1 MGQFEKRQVGN
12 ATMIALQDSWAALP
26 PSAFFGAVEESAWA
40 PYRDLLDGD
49 GNIILNLGAWLVQS
63 GGQTILIDTGI
74 GGRPVQMPM
83 REPAE
88 LPTVMQAAGV
98 APDDVDIVVF
108 SHLHFD
114 HTGWNTVDEGDT
126 AKPLFANARHLVQ
139 QVEWDHWT
147 GGETERAAAR
157 YDDSLAPLEQ
167 AGLIDFVDGEHEVTS
182 ELVAIPTPGHTPG
195 HMSFVLQSDGERTY
209 FLGDAAHHPVQL
221 TEPTWSPNADIDPVL
236 SAESRAALFERIER
250 ENALIASGH
259 FEYPG
264 LGHAQRDGESLR
276 WLPLEAGE

>member
-1 MGQFEKRQVGN
+1 MGQFEQRQVGN

-26 PSAFFGAVEESAWA
+26 PSAFFGAVEEAAWA

-63 GGQTILIDTGI
+63 RGQTILIDTGI
-74 GGRPVQMPM
+74 GGRPVQMPVQ
-83 REPAE
+83 ETPE
-88 LPTVMQAAGV
+88 LPAVMRAAGV
-98 APDDVDIVVF
+98 PPEDVDIVLF
-108 SHLHFD
+108 THLHFD
-114 HTGWNTVDEGDT
+114 HTGWNTIDEGGVP
-126 AKPLFANARHLVQ
+126 KPLFANARHIVQ

-147 GGETERAAAR
+147 GGETERTAAR

-195 HMSFVLQSDGERTY
+195 HVSFVLQSDGERTY

-250 ENALIASGH
+250 EHALIASGH

-264 LGHAQRDGESLR
+264 LGHAVRDGERLR
-276 WLPLEAGE
+276 WAPLEAGD

>member
-1 MGQFEKRQVGN
+1 MGQFDKRQVGN
-12 ATMIALQDSWAALP
+12 ATMIALQDSWASMPAT
-26 PSAFFGAVEESAWA
+26 AFFGGVEASQWE
-40 PYRDLLDGD
+40 PYRDLLEPD
-49 GNIILNLGAWLVQS
+49 GNMILNLGAWLVQS
-63 GGQTILIDTGI
+63 TGQTILIDTGI

-83 REPAE
+83 TEPAE
-88 LPTVMQAAGV
+88 LPTVIQAAGV
-98 APDDVDIVVF
+98 PPGDVDIVVF

-114 HTGWNTVDEGDT
+114 HTGWNTVDEGGT
-126 AKPLFANARHLVQ
+126 AVPLFPNARHLVQ

-147 GGETERAAAR
+147 GGETERKAAR

-167 AGLIDFVDGEHEVTS
+167 AGLIDFVEGEHAMTS

-221 TEPTWSPNADIDPVL
+221 TEPTWSPNADIDPVQ
-236 SAESRAALFERIER
+236 SAQTRAALFERIER
-250 ENALIASGH
+250 ESALIASGH
-259 FEYPG
+259 FLYPG

-276 WLPLEAGE
+276 WAPLAGD